1 MNDVSMND
9 KLTYLSRAFDR
20 MRNEA
25 VQSVQRE
32 RTRVMAQAAQQGAL
46 QSGRMMLLV
55 KEEYDRLASE
65 TADKIVKLAFEA
77 TESTAHPVC
86 EVVNKG
92 LIALRDALSNDL
104 TEFLRVQ
111 CSWAP
116 ANASNQIKSDFLTA
130 TDARIAGMVDDLSH
144 GIAGGTRL
152 NKDPLVSV
160 ISQITNSP
168 GAVSQSGIGNIQHAR
183 ASANSHIRSALAQFM
198 QSKEV
203 QTLSLDN
210 KQSIADVAE
219 VLVIE
224 LDKAEPDSSKIGR
237 WGKRLVDIA
246 ERLGIGVAASGLSHV
261 LFG

>member
-152 NKDPLVSV
+152 NQGPACQRNQPDHEQPRRSLSKWNRQYS
-160 ISQITNSP
+160 
-168 GAVSQSGIGNIQHAR
+168 AR
-183 ASANSHIRSALAQFM
+183 A
-198 QSKEV
+198 
-203 QTLSLDN
+203 
-210 KQSIADVAE
+210 
-219 VLVIE
+219 
-224 LDKAEPDSSKIGR
+224 
-237 WGKRLVDIA
+237 
-246 ERLGIGVAASGLSHV
+246 GLSKLSYPIGAGAIHAV
-261 LFG
+261 KRGSNAKS